1 MRRRDFIKGF
11 AGSAIAWPL
20 AARAQQPE
28 RVKQIGV
35 LMTVGEGDPEMKAVI
50 APFQD
55 ALVALGWRQDR
66 ASINYRWAAND
77 EGQLRTYAAE
87 LVGKSDVLL
96 ASGVPA
102 LEALRRQTRTMPIV
116 FVQVSDPVKLGFV
129 ASLAHPGGN
138 ITGFVNFEHSIGGK
152 WLEFL
157 KDVAPT
163 TNQIAVIFDPDNDS
177 QTPYLEAIEAAAP
190 SFGVQLTLAGVTNV
204 ADIERTIAAF
214 AQRAN
219 GALVVV
225 PNAVVIA
232 HRDLIIANAARLR
245 LPAIYPYRMFTTAG
259 GLVSYG
265 IDLADQYQ
273 RSAAYV
279 DRILKDAK
287 PYDLPIQLP
296 TKFDLI
302 INLKTAK
309 SLGLTIPQP
318 VVLLADEVIE

>member
-1 MRRRDFIKGF
+1 MRRRDFIKGI

-50 APFQD
+50 ASFQD

-66 ASINYRWAAND
+66 VSINYRWAAND

-116 FVQVSDPVKLGFV
+116 FVQVSDPVKLGLV

-152 WLEFL
+152 WLECL
-157 KDVAPT
+157 KDVAST
-163 TNQIAVIFDPDNDS
+163 TNQVAVIFDPDNDS

-204 ADIERTIAAF
+204 ADIERTIAGF
-214 AQRAN
+214 AQQAN

-232 HRDLIIANAARLR
+232 HRDLIIADAARLR
-245 LPAIYPYRMFTTAG
+245 LPAVYPYRMFTTDG

-279 DRILKDAK
+279 DRILKGAK
-287 PYDLPIQLP
+287 PGDLPIQLP